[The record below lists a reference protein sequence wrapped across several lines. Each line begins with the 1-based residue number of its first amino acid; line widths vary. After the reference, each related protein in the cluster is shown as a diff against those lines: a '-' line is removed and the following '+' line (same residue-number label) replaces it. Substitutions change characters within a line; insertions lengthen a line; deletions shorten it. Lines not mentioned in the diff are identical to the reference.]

1 MALIQIDRSPSP
13 TILRWFGLLQGLALA
28 ILGGIVH
35 WRFQATLVACG
46 FWSVAAAFTVIY
58 YAVPQARRWMY
69 LGAMFA
75 TYPLG
80 VVISYL
86 LLGIVYFGLITP
98 IGLLLRLFRYD
109 PLHRRFD
116 RQASSYW
123 ITRTEQ
129 RKPTSY
135 FRQF

>member
-1 MALIQIDRSPSP
+1 MALIQIDRNPSP
-13 TILRWFGLLQGLALA
+13 TILCWFGLLQGLALA
-28 ILGGIVH
+28 VIGGVVY
-35 WRFQATLVACG
+35 WRFQAPLVAYG
-46 FWSVAAAFTVIY
+46 FWGVAAAFTVVY
-58 YAVPQARRWMY
+58 YAIPTARRWMY

-80 VVISYL
+80 LVISY
-86 LLGIVYFGLITP
+86 IVLSVIYFGLFTL
-98 IGLLLRLFRYD
+98 IGLLLKLFGYD
-109 PLHRRFD
+109 PLQRRFN

-129 RKPTSY
+129 RKPASY